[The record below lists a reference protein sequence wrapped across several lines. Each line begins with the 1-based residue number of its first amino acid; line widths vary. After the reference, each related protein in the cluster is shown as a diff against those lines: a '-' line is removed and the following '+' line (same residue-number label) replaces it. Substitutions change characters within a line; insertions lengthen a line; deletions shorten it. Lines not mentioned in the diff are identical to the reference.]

1 MANLYSDNLTT
12 GQRGSAYNTLT
23 AFFDSRADAEQAVSR
38 LQDAGIASN
47 NIRFMPGYEADNA
60 AVAGVSERSGFWAAL
75 EDWFFP
81 DDDRTVYAEG
91 LHRGGFLV
99 SVSVDDA
106 QHDMAHDILDDE
118 GSIDMD
124 ERADMW
130 RSDGWEAGN
139 SSFAGM
145 ANQGNATDDLAVA
158 DEAFPEENPAIGAR
172 DDSHGSSRVRAYHFD
187 QMAPGYRRDH

>member
-12 GQRGSAYNTLT
+12 GQKGSAYNTLT

-38 LQDAGIASN
+38 LQDAGIESN
-47 NIRFMPGYEADNA
+47 NIRFMPGYEADDA
-60 AVAGVSERSGFWAAL
+60 AVSGANERSGFWAAL
-75 EDWFFP
+75 ADWFFP

-130 RSDGWEAGN
+130 RSEGWEATN
-139 SSFAGM
+139 SSFAGLPNKGG
-145 ANQGNATDDLAVA
+145 AADDRAVS
-158 DEAFPEENPAIGAR
+158 DEAFPDENPTIGAR
-172 DDSHGSSRVRAYHFD
+172 DGSHGSSRVRAYHFD
-187 QMAPGYRRDH
+187 SMQPGARRDH